1 MRRGHGYDR
10 VFCGSWFWVICDM
23 GGKHMA
29 IMNDD
34 NLDLEYLYA
43 HCEKCG
49 IKMPTEAQEDNF
61 IDEVGV
67 GMVLGLSL
75 NTARIK
81 AFTNVMVK

>member
-1 MRRGHGYDR
+1 
-10 VFCGSWFWVICDM
+10 
-23 GGKHMA
+23 MA

-43 HCEKCG
+43 NCEKCG
-49 IKMPTEAQEDNF
+49 IKMPTESQEDDF

-67 GMVLGLSL
+67 GMALGLSL

-81 AFTNVMVK
+81 AFTSVMVK

>member
-1 MRRGHGYDR
+1 
-10 VFCGSWFWVICDM
+10 
-23 GGKHMA
+23 MA

-34 NLDLEYLYA
+34 KLDLEYLYA

-67 GMVLGLSL
+67 GMALGLSL

-81 AFTNVMVK
+81 AFTSVMVK